1 MQPPKT
7 PSNED
12 ARRKV
17 LESLKLLDTEYEE
30 RFDNITRLTKKL
42 FDTQISAVTLIDAN
56 RQWFKSIQGIELAET
71 PRDVSFCGHTILQ
84 DTVFVVEDTEDDPR
98 FEDNPFVAEAPNVRF
113 YAGAPIT
120 LEGGHNIGTLCVI
133 DLKPRTFSKEDCEK
147 LQELAEM
154 VKLEMLVHPTD
165 NK

>member
-1 MQPPKT
+1 MIAAPIPK
-7 PSNED
+7 NEKSRLMALAGYQILRTKIEREFD
-12 ARRKV
+12 
-17 LESLKLLDTEYEE
+17 DITEEAAHVCE
-30 RFDNITRLTKKL
+30 TE
-42 FDTQISAVTLIDAN
+42 ISAVSLIGTN
-56 RQWFKSIQGIELAET
+56 FQWFKSIQGIELAET